1 MKILKTILQS
11 RLFCVF
17 LIIIT
22 SLITVFRI
30 AIKPK
35 LYYTEQDKEVIGV
48 IEKITRDNKKIT
60 MLIKA
65 KEKLQGFARRFSRY
79 RRCRSRPGAGET
91 SGLRPVDY
99 RQTPSPS
106 ECFRSD
112 EYHRE
117 RRRQKLRDYG

>member
-65 KEKLQGFARRFSRY
+65 KEKLQGIYYLSNQK
-79 RRCRSRPGAGET
+79 T
-91 SGLRPVDY
+91 SKIPNLENP
-99 RQTPSPS
+99 
-106 ECFRSD
+106 
-112 EYHRE
+112 
-117 RRRQKLRDYG
+117 